1 MAPRLGVAFV
11 PSLPPEALL
20 PLARAAD
27 EHLDDLWVWED
38 CFKESGIASA
48 TAALASTQQVRV
60 GLGLMPAPLRNVA
73 LTAME
78 VATLHRLFPGRFV
91 PGVGHGVQDWMGQVG
106 GRAASPMTLLEEYL
120 TALRRLLDGEEL
132 TVDGRY
138 VHLDRVQLDWP
149 PEPGTVLM
157 AGGSGPRTL
166 DLCARLGDGV
176 LLAAGL
182 SETELAGAADR
193 ARAASGDPDVEV
205 VYSVVAAAGPEAQ
218 ARADADLALWGV
230 AADPTRTAAG
240 APEDIAASVRRSA
253 DAGATTVVLQ
263 PTSDVTD
270 VTELVALVE
279 MIGREVRPLLR
290 RAGGGTPA
298 LHGARGLGKGSE

>member
-38 CFKESGIASA
+38 CFKQSGIASA
-48 TAALASTQQVRV
+48 AAALGATQRVRV

-78 VATLHRLFPGRFV
+78 VATLHRVFPGRFV

-106 GRAASPMTLLEEYL
+106 GRVSSPMTLLEEYL
-120 TALRRLLDGEEL
+120 TALRRLLDGEEV

-138 VHLDRVQLDWP
+138 LHLDAVQLDWP
-149 PEPGTVLM
+149 PEPGAVLM

-182 SETELAGAADR
+182 SGAELAAAADR
-193 ARAASGDPDVEV
+193 ARAGSGDPGVEV
-205 VYSVVAAAGPEAQ
+205 VYSIVAAAGPDAQ
-218 ARADADLALWGV
+218 ARADADLAQWGV
-230 AADPTRTAAG
+230 SPDPTRTAAG
-240 APEDIAASVRRSA
+240 TPEEIAAAIRRSA
-253 DAGATTVVLQ
+253 EAGATTVVVQ
-263 PTSDVTD
+263 PTADLQDVAD
-270 VTELVALVE
+270 VVALVE
-279 MIGREVRPLLR
+279 VVGREVRPLLD
-290 RAGGGTPA
+290 
-298 LHGARGLGKGSE
+298 

>member
-38 CFKESGIASA
+38 CFKQSGLASA
-48 TAALASTQQVRV
+48 AAALGATRRVRV

-78 VATLHRLFPGRFV
+78 VATLHRVFPGRFV

-106 GRAASPMTLLEEYL
+106 GRVSSPMTLLDEYL
-120 TALRRLLDGEEL
+120 TALRRLLDGEEV

-138 VHLDRVQLDWP
+138 VHLDKVRLDWP
-149 PEPGTVLM
+149 PEPGAVVM
-157 AGGSGPRTL
+157 AGGFGPRTL
-166 DLCARLGDGV
+166 DLAARRANGV

-182 SETELAGAADR
+182 SAAELAAAADL
-193 ARAASGDPDVEV
+193 ARAGSGDPEVEV
-205 VYSVVAAAGPEAQ
+205 VYSVVAAAGPDAQ
-218 ARADADLALWGV
+218 ARADADLAQWGV
-230 AADPTRTAAG
+230 GPDPTRTAAG
-240 APEDIAASVRRSA
+240 TPREIAAAIRRSA
-253 DAGATTVVLQ
+253 EAGATTVVVQ
-263 PTSDVTD
+263 PTTDLEDVAD
-270 VTELVALVE
+270 VVALVE
-279 MIGREVRPLLR
+279 VIGREVRPLL
-290 RAGGGTPA
+290 A
-298 LHGARGLGKGSE
+298 

>member
-38 CFKESGIASA
+38 CFKQSGLASA
-48 TAALASTQQVRV
+48 AAALGATQRVRV

-78 VATLHRLFPGRFV
+78 VATLHRVFPGRFV

-106 GRAASPMTLLEEYL
+106 GRVASPMTLLEEYL
-120 TALRRLLDGEEL
+120 TALRRLLDGEEV

-138 VHLDRVQLDWP
+138 VHLDGVQLDWP
-149 PEPGTVLM
+149 PEPGAVVM
-157 AGGSGPRTL
+157 AGGFGPRTL
-166 DLCARLGDGV
+166 DLAARRADGV

-182 SETELAGAADR
+182 SAAELTTAAGI
-193 ARAASGDPDVEV
+193 ARAGSGDPDVEV
-205 VYSVVAAAGPEAQ
+205 VYSVVAAAGPDAQ
-218 ARADADLALWGV
+218 ARADADLAQWGV
-230 AADPTRTAAG
+230 SPDPTRTAAG
-240 APEDIAASVRRSA
+240 SPE
-253 DAGATTVVLQ
+253 
-263 PTSDVTD
+263 
-270 VTELVALVE
+270 
-279 MIGREVRPLLR
+279 
-290 RAGGGTPA
+290 
-298 LHGARGLGKGSE
+298 